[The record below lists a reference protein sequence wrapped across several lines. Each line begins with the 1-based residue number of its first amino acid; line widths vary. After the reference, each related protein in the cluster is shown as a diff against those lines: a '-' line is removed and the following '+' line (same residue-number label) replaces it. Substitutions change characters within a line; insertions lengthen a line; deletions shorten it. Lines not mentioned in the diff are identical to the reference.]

1 VTQADSPP
9 AGGPASPSGVPGT
22 AQRKAEHIRINLE
35 EDVAAKGVTAG
46 WDRYRLAHCA
56 LPELDLAAVELGTS
70 FLSHRLSAPI
80 LISGMTGGTEQAA
93 LINRRLARAAQAVG
107 CAMGLGS
114 IRAAIEEPGLAQ
126 TFSVREAAP
135 DVMLLANLGAV
146 QLNYGYG
153 VEQCLRAVELVDAQ
167 ALVLHLNALQ
177 EAVQPGGNTNF
188 GGLLKRIESVC
199 RELPVPVIVKEVGWG
214 ITGGLARKLQ
224 EAGVAAV
231 DVAGAGGTSWSE
243 VEKHRATTEE
253 RAAIASAF
261 ADWGIPTA
269 DCVTT
274 CRAAC
279 PELPLIASG
288 GVRNGVD
295 MAKALALGADLVGVA
310 GPLLRAA
317 AVSDDG
323 ARVALETLREE
334 LRIAMFAIGAGST
347 RMLRQVGTKFLLPS
361 G

>member
-1 VTQADSPP
+1 
-9 AGGPASPSGVPGT
+9 VPGT

-35 EDVAAKGVTAG
+35 ENVAAKGVTAG
-46 WDRYRLAHCA
+46 WERYRLAHCA
-56 LPELDLAAVELGTS
+56 LPELDLTAVDLATTFLG
-70 FLSHRLSAPI
+70 RELSAPI
-80 LISGMTGGTEQAA
+80 LISSMTGGTEQAA
-93 LINRRLARAAQAVG
+93 LINRRLARAAQATG

-114 IRAAIEEPGLAQ
+114 IRAAIENPALAE
-126 TFSVREAAP
+126 TFSVRGAAP

-146 QLNYGYG
+146 QLNYGYD
-153 VEQCLRAVELVDAQ
+153 VKQCLRAVELVDAQ

-177 EAVQPGGNTNF
+177 EAVQDGGNTNF

-199 RELPVPVIVKEVGWG
+199 RQLPVPVIAKEVGWG
-214 ITGGLARKLQ
+214 IAGDLARKLQ

-243 VEKHRATTEE
+243 VEKHRAPTEQ
-253 RAAIASAF
+253 RAMIAAAF

-269 DCVTT
+269 DCVIS

-279 PELPLIASG
+279 PKLPLVASG

-295 MAKALALGADLVGVA
+295 MAKAIALGADVVGVA

-317 AVSDDG
+317 AASEEG
-323 ARVALETLREE
+323 ALVAVETLREE
-334 LRIAMFAIGAGST
+334 LRISLFAVGAGGT
-347 RMLRQVGTKFLLPS
+347 QVLRDSGARFLLPS
-361 G
+361 E

>member
-1 VTQADSPP
+1 VGA
-9 AGGPASPSGVPGT
+9 AGVPGT

-35 EDVAAKGVTAG
+35 ENVAAKDVSAG

-56 LPELDLAAVELGTS
+56 LPELDLTAVDLSTS
-70 FLSHRLSAPI
+70 FLGRGLSAPI
-80 LISGMTGGTEQAA
+80 LISSMTGGTEQAA
-93 LINRRLARAAQAVG
+93 LINRRLARAAQATG

-114 IRAAIEEPGLAQ
+114 IRAAIEDPGVAES
-126 TFSVREAAP
+126 FSVRQAAP

-146 QLNYGYG
+146 QLNYGYD
-153 VEQCLRAVELVDAQ
+153 VKQCLRAVELVDAQ

-188 GGLLKRIESVC
+188 AGLLKRIEKVC
-199 RELPVPVIVKEVGWG
+199 RHLPVPVIVKEVGWG
-214 ITGGLARKLQ
+214 IAGDLARKLE

-243 VEKHRATTEE
+243 VEKHRAPTEQ
-253 RAAIASAF
+253 RAMIAAAF

-269 DCVTT
+269 DCVIS

-295 MAKALALGADLVGVA
+295 MAKAMVLGADVLGVA

-317 AVSDDG
+317 AASDEG
-323 ARVALETLREE
+323 ALVALEILREE
-334 LRIAMFAIGAGST
+334 LRIAMFVIGAGDT
-347 RMLRQVGTKFLLPS
+347 RVLRRDGARFIFPS
-361 G
+361 E